1 MVAGVRLRPQF
12 VTTATADPAKGVPRG
27 KDIVAAFD
35 FRMSWAK
42 AEKKDSEILLLHQKN
57 NNSPWK
63 GSRRGGKR
71 NAT

>member
-12 VTTATADPAKGVPRG
+12 VTTATADPAKGAAKGG

-42 AEKKDSEILLLHQKN
+42 AEKKKDSEILLLHQKN
-57 NNSPWK
+57 NNSP
-63 GSRRGGKR
+63 
-71 NAT
+71 